1 MKHPDT
7 RCDCAPAATP
17 LALRWRCPFCGKSA
31 VMKGSTFAAVCNGDS
46 IKKVESEQADSRS

>member
-17 LALRWRCPFCGKSA
+17 LALRWHCPFCGKSA
-31 VMKGSTFAAVCNGDS
+31 VMKASTFAAVCNGDS
-46 IKKVESEQADSRS
+46 IKKVVQADSRR